1 MIFEVSLPNQLI
13 VLMDLLLSYLTP
25 EQIAALN
32 DACTTISDWYDQL
45 VLLLGDLAGSIVI
58 EDVVL

>member
-1 MIFEVSLPNQLI
+1 MEI
-13 VLMDLLLSYLTP
+13 LLSYLTP
-25 EQIAALN
+25 EQIAAL
-32 DACTTISDWYDQL
+32 DAACSTVSDWYDQL

>member
-1 MIFEVSLPNQLI
+1 
-13 VLMDLLLSYLTP
+13 MDLLLSYLTP